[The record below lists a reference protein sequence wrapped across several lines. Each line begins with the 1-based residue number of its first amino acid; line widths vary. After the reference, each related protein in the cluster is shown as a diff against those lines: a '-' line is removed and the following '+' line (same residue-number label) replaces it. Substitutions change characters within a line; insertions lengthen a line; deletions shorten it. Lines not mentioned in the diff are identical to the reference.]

1 MKGLPLL
8 VKNDLS
14 GARPTGWAPFLGV
27 FGNRCMKDISA
38 ERTTVYDEI
47 ARAAIDDA
55 ADILHVQKAAYRIE
69 ARRYH
74 TDDIAPL
81 RQTLAELQKQ
91 FDDHVILKAV
101 SAGQIVGTIRAFE
114 KEGTCYV
121 GRLAV
126 LPDRHHQGIGAA
138 LMLAIEK
145 YFHPQRFE
153 LFTGSQSD
161 SNIRLYQKLGYSVCK
176 RSPYGHGAI
185 EIVYMEKTGAVKA

>member
-1 MKGLPLL
+1 MTM
-8 VKNDLS
+8 N
-14 GARPTGWAPFLGV
+14 
-27 FGNRCMKDISA
+27 
-38 ERTTVYDEI
+38 YEI

-101 SAGQIVGTIRAFE
+101 SADGIIGTVRAFE

-126 LPDRHHQGIGAA
+126 LPERHHQGIGAA
-138 LMLAIEK
+138 LMRAIEK
-145 YFHPQRFE
+145 FFRPQRFE

-161 SNIRLYQKLGYSVCK
+161 GNIRLYQQLGYSVCK
-176 RSPYGHGAI
+176 RSSYGHGTI
-185 EIVYMEKTGAVKA
+185 EIVYMEKMGTAEA